1 MARIIDWPARMKEL
15 ADFVG
20 LDEAELARIQAT
32 RDLVLEHGEEITA
45 AVYDRFLE
53 FPESRRFFADENGQV
68 NEERLTRR
76 KHSLLRWLRGSID
89 FKIDEDYPIR
99 ILATGI
105 VHSHPPTHRAHLG
118 STPSRF
124 MIGAMSYIHSLV
136 AELLIGKMDDP
147 REAALAALAWNKMLM
162 VQLDIMLAGYLTDV
176 PNEPAAGDP
185 SREGMDDE

>member
-32 RDLVLEHGEEITA
+32 RDLVLDHGEEITG

-185 SREGMDDE
+185 SRDGMDDE

>member
-32 RDLVLEHGEEITA
+32 RDLVLDHGEEITA

-136 AELLIGKMDDP
+136 AGLLIEKMKDP
-147 REAALAALAWNKMLM
+147 QEAALAALAWNKMLM
-162 VQLDIMLAGYLTDV
+162 VQLDIMLAGYLIDV
-176 PNEPAAGDP
+176 PNEPEARDP
-185 SREGMDDE
+185 SWEGMDDE

>member
-32 RDLVLEHGEEITA
+32 RDLVLDHGEEITG

-176 PNEPAAGDP
+176 PNEPAARDP
-185 SREGMDDE
+185 SRDGMDDE

>member
-1 MARIIDWPARMKEL
+1 MREL

-20 LDEAELARIQAT
+20 LNEAELARIQTT
-32 RDLVLEHGEEITA
+32 RDLVLDHGEELTA
-45 AVYDRFLE
+45 AVYDHFLE

-89 FKIDEDYPIR
+89 FKLDADYPIR
-99 ILATGI
+99 VLATGI

-124 MIGAMSYIHSLV
+124 MIGTMSYIHSLV
-136 AELLIGKMDDP
+136 AELLIKEMDDP
-147 REAALAALAWNKMLM
+147 REAALAAMAWNKMLM
-162 VQLDIMLAGYLTDV
+162 VQLDIMLAGYLIDV
-176 PNEPAAGDP
+176 PNERTGGGPMYTDDG
-185 SREGMDDE
+185 REIE